1 MASIKNLKKDLKNAI
16 GEVIEGTL
24 IHQIVND
31 AEHQDKANELIDE
44 SIREFDAMIEQIN
57 KKTVENRKQH
67 LKEVKKEIEAKLE
80 VLVEKLN
87 AL

>member
-57 KKTVENRKQH
+57 KKAVD
-67 LKEVKKEIEAKLE
+67 
-80 VLVEKLN
+80 
-87 AL
+87 ALIRLFADDLPNKPQPLP